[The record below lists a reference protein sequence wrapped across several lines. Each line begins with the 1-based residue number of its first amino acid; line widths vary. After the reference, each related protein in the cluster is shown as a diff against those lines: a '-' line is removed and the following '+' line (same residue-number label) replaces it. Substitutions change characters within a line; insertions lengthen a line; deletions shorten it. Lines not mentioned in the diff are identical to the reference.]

1 MPAKK
6 VIIACYGFPPNPG
19 IGGRRWAKY
28 AKYLAL
34 AGWEV
39 HVIVAE
45 PKSQVISDWETDVQH
60 PNIIRHFLPSNHPK
74 ALSSL
79 PSDSIFKKI
88 LFRWSKWYYSK
99 IQSKRIFDATF
110 LWEKTFSNK
119 LAELISEYNIENL
132 ITTGAPFYQ
141 LYYAAKLKRD
151 HYPNIN
157 LITDFR
163 DPWLGATNYGI
174 NLLSGKKLALEKEY
188 FKIVCEQ
195 SDKLIIPTVSS
206 LHDMIRFLE
215 YDSHKLSEK
224 FMEFTHSFD
233 LDDITPYLIN
243 QSTDKSKIS
252 LVYAGTIYGELEDTF
267 DRLANALDSLKSE
280 HAELYQKLNISFYT
294 PPNNIPHQF
303 KNHSEVIQFNLPV
316 GKDIFNLINQS
327 TACIILQSRNNKN
340 FRTTKFFEF
349 IAFRKPYIVMGEK
362 GFVSDFVE
370 QNKLGVFISNENF
383 YTQFVD
389 TLEKLAE
396 NKLEFNKEFDIDEF
410 TCETQTNR
418 LIALLKQ

>member
-1 MPAKK
+1 MPDKK

-19 IGGRRWAKY
+19 IGGRRWAKF

-34 AGWEV
+34 AGWQV
-39 HVIVAE
+39 HVIAAE
-45 PKSQVISDWETDVQH
+45 PKSQVISDWEKDVQH
-60 PNIIRHFLPSNHPK
+60 PNIIRHFLPANHPK
-74 ALSSL
+74 ALNSL

-88 LFRWSKWYYSK
+88 LFRWSTWYYSK
-99 IQSKRIFDATF
+99 IQDKRIFDTTF
-110 LWEKTFSNK
+110 LWEKTFTTK
-119 LAELISEYNIENL
+119 LDELIIQHNIENV
-132 ITTGAPFYQ
+132 ITSGAPFYQ
-141 LYYAAKLKRD
+141 LFYAAKLKQSK
-151 HYPNIN
+151 HPNLN

-174 NLLSGKKLALEKEY
+174 NLLSGKKLAREKEY
-188 FKIVCEQ
+188 FKTACEQ
-195 SDKLIIPTVSS
+195 SNCLIAPTKFISEMI
-206 LHDMIRFLE
+206 LHLDESNHYLLDRFI
-215 YDSHKLSEK
+215 
-224 FMEFTHSFD
+224 EFPHSFD
-233 LDDITPYLIN
+233 LNDIKPFLVN
-243 QSTDKSKIS
+243 QSADKSKIS

-267 DRLANALDSLKSE
+267 DSLANALDSLKTE
-280 HAELYQKLNISFYT
+280 LPELYQKLNISFYT
-294 PPNNIPHQF
+294 PPNNVPLQF
-303 KNHSEVIQFNLPV
+303 INHSKVIQFNLPV

-327 TACIILQSRNNKN
+327 TACIVLQSRNNKN

-349 IAFRKPYIVMGEK
+349 ISFRKPYIVMGEK

-396 NKLEFNKEFDIDEF
+396 NKLEFNKEFDTTEF
-410 TCETQTNR
+410 SCETQTNR

>member
-1 MPAKK
+1 MPDKK

-19 IGGRRWAKY
+19 IGGRRWAKF

-34 AGWEV
+34 AGWQV
-39 HVIVAE
+39 HVIAAK
-45 PKSQVISDWETDVQH
+45 PISQVISDWEKDIQH
-60 PNIIRHFLPSNHPK
+60 PNIIQHFLPVNHPK

-110 LWEKTFSNK
+110 LWEKTFTTK
-119 LAELISEYNIENL
+119 LDELIQQHSIHNL
-132 ITTGAPFYQ
+132 ITSGAPFYQ
-141 LYYAAKLKRD
+141 LFYAAKLKRD
-151 HYPNIN
+151 KYQNIN

-174 NLLSGKKLALEKEY
+174 NLLTGKKLAREKEY

-195 SDKLIIPTVSS
+195 SNCLITPTK
-206 LHDMIRFLE
+206 F
-215 YDSHKLSEK
+215 LSEMIMHLDK
-224 FMEFTHSFD
+224 SYHYLLDRFMEFPHSFD
-233 LDDITPYLIN
+233 MDDITPYLVN
-243 QSTDKSKIS
+243 HSVNKNKIS

-267 DRLANALDSLKSE
+267 NQLANALDSLKSE
-280 HAELYQKLNISFYT
+280 RSELYQKLNISFYT
-294 PPNNIPHQF
+294 PPNNVPIQF
-303 KNHSEVIQFNLPV
+303 NNHRKVIQFNLPV
-316 GKDIFNLINQS
+316 GKYIFNIINQS

-349 IAFRKPYIVMGEK
+349 ISFRKPYILFGAK
-362 GFVSDFVE
+362 GFVSEYVE
-370 QNKLGVFISNENF
+370 RNKLGVFIPNENF
-383 YTQFVD
+383 YTQFLD

-396 NKLEFNKEFDIDEF
+396 NKLEFNEEFDIAEF
-410 TCETQTNR
+410 SCETQTNR
-418 LIALLKQ
+418 LIALLKH